1 MSLVN
6 SCFERGLNLYELEK
20 KNDFS
25 YVCARTE
32 YANHIINKLD
42 LRKCFTCIGK
52 IINFDFNNTCNR
64 QKHWF
69 KYVMV
74 KSVSKTKL
82 DIILKKSRKARNTEI
97 HFSVWKKSPEN
108 CRSIIIHKII
118 IVASFVF
125 NIQRLKLQ
133 ILTGFLYF
141 R

>member
-1 MSLVN
+1 MFWKGFKSI
-6 SCFERGLNLYELEK
+6 RIRK

-69 KYVMV
+69 KCVMV
-74 KSVSKTKL
+74 KSVSKTETRYNLEK
-82 DIILKKSRKARNTEI
+82 IPKSTKHRDSFFCVEKITRELSFN
-97 HFSVWKKSPEN
+97 HH
-108 CRSIIIHKII
+108 IHKII

>member
-1 MSLVN
+1 MFWKGFKSI
-6 SCFERGLNLYELEK
+6 RIRK

-25 YVCARTE
+25 YECARTE

-42 LRKCFTCIGK
+42 LRKCFTCIGR

-74 KSVSKTKL
+74 KSVSKTETRYNLEK
-82 DIILKKSRKARNTEI
+82 IPKSTKHRDSFFCVE
-97 HFSVWKKSPEN
+97 KSPEN

-133 ILTGFLYF
+133 ILTVVLYF

>member
-1 MSLVN
+1 MGRMLTFMEIGDV
-6 SCFERGLNLYELEK
+6 SCLFVFWKGFKSIRIRK

-74 KSVSKTKL
+74 KSVSKTETRYNLEK
-82 DIILKKSRKARNTEI
+82 IPKSTKHRDSFFCVE
-97 HFSVWKKSPEN
+97 
-108 CRSIIIHKII
+108 KITREL
-118 IVASFVF
+118 SFNHHTQNHHCSKF
-125 NIQRLKLQ
+125 C
-133 ILTGFLYF
+133 F
-141 R
+141 